1 NGVLNRLAE
10 DGVLADWFRW
20 LHPQY
25 GTTHRMIHL
34 LVALQV
40 ITILACG
47 GDVYVLGEAYAFGV
61 IWSFIFMALAVMVLR
76 YKPETAH
83 EWKVPPN
90 IRIGGREIPIGM
102 IVIFGVLLMAGLLN
116 LVTKK
121 AATIW
126 GGAFSIGFYLL
137 ILLSEKMNER
147 RRRASEQHR
156 EKLNQRHVSKLPG
169 AIESEKK
176 RDRILV
182 AIRNPS
188 NIYPLNRIL
197 EEVDTDEADI
207 VVLHSKPSPY
217 MTPGTEHGMGPEDE
231 LLFTNVIQL
240 AEKHGKTVKPLLV
253 TSNDPAYAVAQAA
266 HSIDATQVVMGS
278 SRRQTVEDQIE
289 RLAMTWGALGVKI
302 DDPIRVRVLWG
313 DGKSLEAELT

>member
-1 NGVLNRLAE
+1 
-10 DGVLADWFRW
+10 
-20 LHPQY
+20 HPTY

-34 LVALQV
+34 LVVLQV

-47 GDVYVLGEAYAFGV
+47 GDIYVLGEAYAFGV

-76 YKPETAH
+76 YKPEAVH

-90 IRIGGREIPIGM
+90 IRIAGREIPIGM

-147 RRRASEQHR
+147 RRRTSEEHL
-156 EKLNQRHVSKLPG
+156 EKLNQRHVSALEG
-169 AIESEKK
+169 AIKSEKK
-176 RDRILV
+176 SDRILV

-188 NIYPLNRIL
+188 NIYPLSRIL

-207 VVLHSKPSPY
+207 VVLHSKPSPR
-217 MTPGTEHGMGPEDE
+217 MDPGIEHGMGPEEE

-240 AEKHGKTVKPLLV
+240 AEKYGKTVKPLLV

-266 HSIDATQVVMGS
+266 NSIDATQVVMGS
-278 SRRQTVEDQIE
+278 SRRKTVEEQIE